1 LADILTVHKVKK
13 GDAFFIPAG
22 TVHAIGK
29 GIILAEIQQSS
40 DITYRLFDYDRKDK
54 DGNKR
59 ELHLENA
66 LNALHYEYKGE
77 AIKLQPKEN
86 NSTEIV
92 KSDAFKTNVLKLTKP
107 TEYELGMRE
116 SFTVF
121 MCVEGS
127 ATIESE
133 ASADLKNEHDTKVEI
148 SKGETVLIPSSL
160 YNFSLTP
167 GKEGAT
173 LLEIWIE

>member
-1 LADILTVHKVKK
+1 
-13 GDAFFIPAG
+13 
-22 TVHAIGK
+22 
-29 GIILAEIQQSS
+29 
-40 DITYRLFDYDRKDK
+40 
-54 DGNKR
+54 
-59 ELHLENA
+59 
-66 LNALHYEYKGE
+66 
-77 AIKLQPKEN
+77 
-86 NSTEIV
+86 
-92 KSDAFKTNVLKLTKP
+92 
-107 TEYELGMRE
+107 
-116 SFTVF
+116 

-133 ASADLKNEHDTKVEI
+133 ASVDLKNEHDTKVEI